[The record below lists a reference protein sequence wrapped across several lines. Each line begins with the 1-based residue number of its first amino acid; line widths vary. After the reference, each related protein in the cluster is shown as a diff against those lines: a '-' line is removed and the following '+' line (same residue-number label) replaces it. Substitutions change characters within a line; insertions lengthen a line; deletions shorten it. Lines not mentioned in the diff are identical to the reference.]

1 MGPRLLAAPRP
12 RALRSRPMDDGTLA
26 SLRAALQATPQNLPL
41 RLVLVRALA
50 DRGDAAGAAA
60 LLDAVEPAAVPG
72 EDRLAA
78 ARALLRAD
86 RPERALAFASGG
98 GPEARVVAARALL
111 ALGRA
116 EEAAESYRSALAES
130 PAVEDV
136 AFAALLRSRSV
147 DGPKDPE
154 GNVVRLKVF
163 SNDDT
168 DATEARRL
176 VAPPR
181 EKVTFAEVGGLEDV
195 KEQIRRR
202 IVLPFQK
209 PSLFQRF
216 KKRVGGGILLYGP
229 PGCGKTLLARAT
241 AGECGATFYAVAIS
255 DVLDMYIGESE
266 RKLHALFEEARRHAP
281 AVLFF
286 DEIEALG
293 GKRQFTREAA
303 SSKLVSQFLSEMDG
317 FTRNNEGVLLLGSTN
332 VPWALDPAFRR
343 PGRFDRVVFVPPPD
357 EPARTEILKILL
369 AGRPVEGDLR
379 PGLLAKGTSTFSG
392 ADLSHLVETASDAAI
407 QESIEAG
414 RDVPIRMAHLQGAL
428 REVKPTT
435 IEWLTTARNYA
446 RYSNESGQYDDVLA
460 FLKAHGRE

>member
-1 MGPRLLAAPRP
+1 MVRSAA
-12 RALRSRPMDDGTLA
+12 MDDGTLA
-26 SLRAALQATPQNLPL
+26 GLRAALEATPHNVTL
-41 RLVLVRALA
+41 RLVLVRAVA
-50 DRGDAAGAAA
+50 DRGDAGDAAA
-60 LLDAVEPAAVPG
+60 LLDGVEPTGLGPA
-72 EDRLAA
+72 DRLLC
-78 ARALLRAD
+78 ARVLQRAGRHD
-86 RPERALAFASGG
+86 RALAFAEGA
-98 GPEARVVAARALL
+98 GPEAGVVAARALL
-111 ALGRA
+111 SLGRA
-116 EEAAESYRSALAES
+116 EEADARYHAAVAES

-136 AFAALLRSRSV
+136 ELAALLRSRTV
-147 DGPKDPE
+147 DGPRDPS

-168 DATEARRL
+168 DDTEAKRL
-176 VAPPR
+176 LAPPR
-181 EKVTFAEVGGLEDV
+181 EKVTFADVGGLEDV

-241 AGECGATFYAVAIS
+241 AGECDATFYAVAIS

-293 GKRQFTREAA
+293 GKRQYSREAS

-332 VPWALDPAFRR
+332 VPWAVDPAFRR

-357 EPARTEILKILL
+357 EPARAEILRLLL
-369 AGRPVEGDLR
+369 AGRPVEPDVR
-379 PGLLAKGTSTFSG
+379 PDLLAKGTSTFSG
-392 ADLSHLVETASDAAI
+392 ADLSHLVETASDVAI
-407 QESIEAG
+407 QASIEAG
-414 RDVPIRMAHLQGAL
+414 RDVPIRTEHLQRAL

-435 IEWLTTARNYA
+435 LEWLTTARNYA

>member
-1 MGPRLLAAPRP
+1 
-12 RALRSRPMDDGTLA
+12 MDDGTLA
-26 SLRAALQATPQNLPL
+26 GLRAALEATPHNVAL
-41 RLVLVRALA
+41 RLVLVRTLV
-50 DRGDAAGAAA
+50 DRGDPAGAAA
-60 LLDAVEPAAVPG
+60 LLDALDPAALPAL
-72 EDRLAA
+72 DRLLC
-78 ARALLRAD
+78 ARTLHRAGCH
-86 RPERALAFASGG
+86 ERAIAFADGAGAEGG
-98 GPEARVVAARALL
+98 VVAARALL
-111 ALGRA
+111 ALGRTA
-116 EEAAESYRSALAES
+116 DAAARYHAAVAES

-136 AFAALLRSRSV
+136 DLAALLRSRTV
-147 DGPKDPE
+147 DGPRDAD

-168 DATEARRL
+168 DDSEAKRL

-181 EKVTFAEVGGLEDV
+181 EKVTFADVGGLEDV

-241 AGECGATFYAVAIS
+241 AGECGAAFYDVAIS

-266 RKLHALFEEARRHAP
+266 RKLHALFEQARGHAP

-293 GKRQFTREAA
+293 GKRQYSREAA

-317 FTRNNEGVLLLGSTN
+317 FARNNEGVLLLGSTN
-332 VPWALDPAFRR
+332 VPWALDSAFRR

-357 EPARTEILKILL
+357 EAARTEILRILL
-369 AGRPVEGDLR
+369 AGRPSAPDVR
-379 PGLLAKGTSTFSG
+379 PDLLAKGTSTFSG

-407 QESIEAG
+407 QESIAAG
-414 RDVPIRMAHLQGAL
+414 NDVPIRMEHLQRAL

-435 IEWLTTARNYA
+435 LEWLTTARNYA

-460 FLKAHGRE
+460 FLRAHGRE